1 MNISKLS
8 VKRPVTTLMGIF
20 IVIILGFVSF
30 SKIPIDLLPNIEYPV
45 AIVST
50 SYPNVGSEEI
60 EKLVTRPIEQAVATV
75 ENIDTISSISSEGSS
90 IVIVQFNFGTDM
102 NFASLKMREK
112 VDMVKGMLP
121 SEANSPTVLKLDPNA
136 QPIMQLTVT
145 QGSDLAK
152 VQAFAEDTIKPALER
167 IEGVASVSISGGYE
181 KEVVINTNA
190 ARLKGYGLSIDYI
203 AQILA
208 AENLNLPGGTVKKG
222 SQELFIRN
230 IGEFTNLEEIKKVP
244 IPLKTGGIIY
254 LSDIADISFQNKAK
268 TSISKV
274 DGKETINISIQKQ
287 SGTNTV
293 KIANQINKQIDKLK
307 NQYSDLQI
315 GKTFDQSEYISK
327 SIKNVSSSAVTGAI
341 LAIFILYLFL
351 RNIRSTFIIGTSIP
365 ISIISTFILI
375 YFNGITLNLMTLG
388 GLALGVG
395 MLVDNS
401 IVVLENIYRFRQQ
414 GYSRIDA
421 AIEGTQEVMISVVA
435 STLTTVAV
443 FLPIAFAQGIT
454 AIIFKELALTVTFS
468 LAASLVVSLTLVPM
482 LSSKLLKVDE
492 YQGKHHEGKSKLF
505 SKIYDGFDNA
515 FLFVEQ
521 KYKGLLSKA
530 LKHRKITV
538 IITIVA
544 FISSMVSLVAVGF
557 EFFPA
562 TDEGQFT
569 VSVELPEGSKVKDS
583 EQILNTIENKIKD
596 IKEVKSIFSS
606 AGGGNSM
613 SFTSSGQ
620 NKGSLIVSLK
630 PLKERKRS
638 TADVVDEVR
647 ELVKDIPG
655 AKINIQ
661 ASSTSMG
668 AAGSAISIKVKG
680 DNLNTLKNIGN
691 NFKNI
696 IESVDG
702 TREVK
707 LSLTGGS
714 PEVQV
719 KINREKASQYG
730 ITAAQLS
737 AQIKGVMDGKV
748 ATRYKIDGDEL
759 DVIIKGDDVFSE
771 SISNLKQ
778 VLIQTPAGINVPLEL
793 IADISIN
800 QSTSSISREN
810 QVRTITVNSDI
821 YGRDLK
827 SITDEISTKLSSVKM
842 PEGYTYEMG
851 GQNEEMI
858 DAFSNLI
865 LALGLAIILVYMILA
880 AQFES
885 LIHPF
890 TIMFSVPLAFS
901 GGIFGLFITRRT
913 FNVPAFIGLIILAG
927 IVVNNAIV
935 LIDYINTRRGRGED
949 REEAIL
955 NAGPTRLRPILM
967 TTLTTVLGLVPM
979 ALGIGDGAEIQ
990 APLATVVIGGLT
1002 LSTLLTLVIV
1012 PVIYTLFDDLIVKT
1026 KKKFKRNVNKEISM

>member
-8 VKRPVTTLMGIF
+8 VKRPVTTLMCIF
-20 IVIILGFVSF
+20 IVLILGFVSF
-30 SKIPIDLLPNIEYPV
+30 SKISIDLLPNIEYPV

-75 ENIDTISSISSEGSS
+75 ENIDTISSISSEGNS

-136 QPIMQLTVT
+136 QPIMQLSVS
-145 QGSDLAK
+145 QGNDLAK
-152 VQAFAEDTIKPALER
+152 MQAFAEDTIKPALER

-181 KEVVINTNA
+181 KEVVIDTNA

-222 SQELFIRN
+222 NQELFIRN

-274 DGKETINISIQKQ
+274 DGKENINISIQKQ

-307 NQYSDLQI
+307 NEYSSLQI
-315 GKTFDQSEYISK
+315 EKAFDQSEYISK
-327 SIKNVSSSAVTGAI
+327 SISNVSTSAVTGAI
-341 LAIFILYLFL
+341 LAVFILYIFL

-421 AIEGTQEVMISVVA
+421 AIQGTQEVMISVIA

-468 LAASLVVSLTLVPM
+468 LTASLIVSLTLVPM

-492 YQGKHHEGKSKLF
+492 YQGKHHEGKNKLF
-505 SKIYDGFDNA
+505 SKIYDGFDKA
-515 FLFVEQ
+515 FAFVEN
-521 KYKGLLSKA
+521 KYKGLLSRA

-544 FISSMVSLVAVGF
+544 FISSMASLAVVGF

-569 VSVELPEGSKVKDS
+569 VSIELPEGSKVKDS
-583 EQILNTIENKIKD
+583 EYALSTIENKIKD
-596 IKEVKSIFSS
+596 IDEIKSLFSN
-606 AGGGNSM
+606 AGGGSSM

-620 NKGSLIVSLK
+620 NKGSLTVNLV

-647 ELVKDIPG
+647 NLVKDIPG

-661 ASSTSMG
+661 AASASMG
-668 AAGSAISIKVKG
+668 ASGSAISIKIKG

-691 NFKNI
+691 NFKNV

-707 LSLTGGS
+707 LSLTEGA

-778 VLIQTPAGINVPLEL
+778 VLIQTPTGINVPLEL
-793 IADISIN
+793 IADVSIS
-800 QSTSSISREN
+800 QSTSSINREN

-827 SITDEISTKLSSVKM
+827 SITDEISSKLSSVQM

-851 GQNEEMI
+851 GENEQMM
-858 DAFSNLI
+858 DAFSDLI
-865 LALGLAIILVYMILA
+865 LALGLAVILVYMILA

-935 LIDYINTRRGRGED
+935 LIDYIKTRRGRGEE
-949 REEAIL
+949 RQEAIL

-1012 PVIYTLFDDLIVKT
+1012 PVIYTLFDDLIVKA
-1026 KKKFKRNVNKEISM
+1026 KRRFKRTSNKEISI

>member
-8 VKRPVTTLMGIF
+8 VKRPVTTLMCIF
-20 IVIILGFVSF
+20 IVLIFGFVSF
-30 SKIPIDLLPNIEYPV
+30 SKISIDLLPNIEYPV

-60 EKLVTRPIEQAVATV
+60 EKLVTRPIEQAIATV
-75 ENIDTISSISSEGSS
+75 ENIDTISSISSEGNS

-112 VDMVKGMLP
+112 VDMVKGILP
-121 SEANSPTVLKLDPNA
+121 SEANSPTVLKLDPNS
-136 QPIMQLTVT
+136 QPIMQLSVS
-145 QGSDLAK
+145 QGNDLAK

-203 AQILA
+203 AQILS

-222 SQELFIRN
+222 NQELFIRN

-254 LSDIADISFQNKAK
+254 LSDVADISFQNKDK
-268 TSISKV
+268 TSISKLN
-274 DGKETINISIQKQ
+274 GKETINISIQKQ

-307 NQYSDLQI
+307 SQYSNLQVE
-315 GKTFDQSEYISK
+315 KAFDQSEYISK
-327 SIKNVSSSAVTGAI
+327 SISNVSSSAITGSI
-341 LAIFILYLFL
+341 LAVLILYIFL

-365 ISIISTFILI
+365 ISIIATFILI

-401 IVVLENIYRFRQQ
+401 IVVLENIYRYRQQ
-414 GYSRIDA
+414 GYSKVDA
-421 AIEGTQEVMISVVA
+421 AIQGTQEVMISVIA

-468 LAASLVVSLTLVPM
+468 LAASLIVSLTLVPM
-482 LSSKLLKVDE
+482 LSSKLLKIDE
-492 YQGKHHEGKSKLF
+492 YQGRHHEGKNKLF
-505 SKIYDGFDNA
+505 AKIYDGFDKVFA
-515 FLFVEQ
+515 FVES
-521 KYKGLLSKA
+521 KYKGLLAKA
-530 LKHRKITV
+530 LKHRKITI
-538 IITIVA
+538 IITLAA
-544 FISSMVSLVAVGF
+544 FISSMASLAAVGF

-583 EQILNTIENKIKD
+583 EQFLSKIENKIKG
-596 IKEVKSIFSS
+596 IKEIKSIFSS
-606 AGGGNSM
+606 AGGGGGM

-620 NKGSLIVSLK
+620 NKGSLTVNLV

-647 ELVKDIPG
+647 NLVKDTAG

-661 ASSTSMG
+661 AASSSMG
-668 AAGSAISIKVKG
+668 GVGSAISIEIKG

-691 NFKNI
+691 NFKNVV
-696 IESVDG
+696 ESVDG

-707 LSLTGGS
+707 LSLTEGA

-737 AQIKGVMDGKV
+737 TQIKGIMDGKV
-748 ATRYKIDGDEL
+748 ATKYKIDGDEL
-759 DVIIKGDDVFSE
+759 DVVIKGDDVFSE

-778 VLIQTPAGINVPLEL
+778 VLIQTPTGINVPLEL
-793 IADISIN
+793 IADVSIN
-800 QSTSSISREN
+800 QSTSSINREN

-827 SITDEISTKLSSVKM
+827 SITDEISTKLSSVQM

-851 GQNEEMI
+851 GENEQMM
-858 DAFSNLI
+858 DAFSDLI
-865 LALGLAIILVYMILA
+865 LALGLAVILVYMILA

-890 TIMFSVPLAFS
+890 TIMFAVPLAFS

-913 FNVPAFIGLIILAG
+913 FSVPAFIGLIILAG

-935 LIDYINTRRGRGED
+935 LIDYIKTRRGRGED

-1012 PVIYTLFDDLIVKT
+1012 PVTYTLFDDLTVRI
-1026 KKKFKRNVNKEISM
+1026 KKRLKRTINKEITM

>member
-30 SKIPIDLLPNIEYPV
+30 SKISIDLLPNIEYPV

-75 ENIDTISSISSEGSS
+75 ENIDTISSISSEGNS

-136 QPIMQLTVT
+136 QPIMQLSVS
-145 QGSDLAK
+145 QGNDLAK
-152 VQAFAEDTIKPALER
+152 MQAFAEDTIKPALER

-230 IGEFTNLEEIKKVP
+230 IGEFANLEEIKKVP

-254 LSDIADISFQNKAK
+254 LSDIADISFENKAK

-307 NQYSDLQI
+307 NQYSNLQI
-315 GKTFDQSEYISK
+315 EKAFDQSEYISK
-327 SIKNVSSSAVTGAI
+327 SISNVSSSAVTGAI
-341 LAIFILYLFL
+341 LAVLILYIFL

-421 AIEGTQEVMISVVA
+421 AIQGTQEVMISVVA

-468 LAASLVVSLTLVPM
+468 LTASLVVSLTLVPM

-492 YQGKHHEGKSKLF
+492 YQGKHHEGKNKLF
-505 SKIYDGFDNA
+505 SKIYDGFDSV
-515 FLFVEQ
+515 FSFVEK

-530 LKHRKITV
+530 LKHRKVAV

-544 FISSMVSLVAVGF
+544 FISSMASLAAVGF

-569 VSVELPEGSKVKDS
+569 ISVELPEGSKVKDS
-583 EQILNTIENKIKD
+583 ENTLSTIENKIKD
-596 IKEVKSIFSS
+596 IDEIKSIFSS

-613 SFTSSGQ
+613 SFASSGQ
-620 NKGSLIVSLK
+620 NKGSLTVNLI

-638 TADVVDEVR
+638 TDDVVDEVR
-647 ELVKDIPG
+647 NLVKDIPG

-661 ASSTSMG
+661 ASSTSMS
-668 AAGSAISIKVKG
+668 ASGSAISIKIKG

-691 NFKNI
+691 NFKSI

-707 LSLTGGS
+707 LSLTEGS

-748 ATRYKIDGDEL
+748 ATSYKIDGDEL

-778 VLIQTPAGINVPLEL
+778 VLIQTPTGIDVPLEL

-800 QSTSSISREN
+800 QSTSSINREN

-827 SITDEISTKLSSVKM
+827 SITDEISTKLSSVNM

-851 GQNEEMI
+851 GENEQMM
-858 DAFSNLI
+858 DAFSDLI
-865 LALGLAIILVYMILA
+865 LALGLAVILVYMILA

-890 TIMFSVPLAFS
+890 TIMLSVPLAFS

-935 LIDYINTRRGRGED
+935 LIDYIRTRRGRGED

-1026 KKKFKRNVNKEISM
+1026 KKKFKRNVNKEVTM

>member
-8 VKRPVTTLMGIF
+8 VKRPVTTLMCIF

-30 SKIPIDLLPNIEYPV
+30 SKISIDLLPNIEYPV

-60 EKLVTRPIEQAVATV
+60 EKLVTRPIEQAIATV
-75 ENIDTISSISSEGSS
+75 ENIDTISSISSEGNS

-112 VDMVKGMLP
+112 VDMIKGMLP

-136 QPIMQLTVT
+136 QPIMQLSVS

-152 VQAFAEDTIKPALER
+152 IQAFAEDTIKPALER

-190 ARLKGYGLSIDYI
+190 ARLKGYGLSIDNV

-230 IGEFTNLEEIKKVP
+230 IGEFANLEEIKKVP

-274 DGKETINISIQKQ
+274 NGKETINISIQKQ

-307 NQYSDLQI
+307 SQYSNLQI
-315 GKTFDQSEYISK
+315 EKAFDQSEYISK
-327 SIKNVSSSAVTGAI
+327 SISNVSNSAVTGAI
-341 LAIFILYLFL
+341 LAVFILYIFL

-414 GYSRIDA
+414 GYSRVDA
-421 AIEGTQEVMISVVA
+421 AIHGTQEVMISVIA

-468 LAASLVVSLTLVPM
+468 LTASLIVSLTLIPM

-505 SKIYDGFDNA
+505 SKIYDGFDKTFA
-515 FLFVEQ
+515 FVET
-521 KYKGLLSKA
+521 KYKGLLSRA
-530 LKHRKITV
+530 LKHRKVTV
-538 IITIVA
+538 IITIAA
-544 FISSMVSLVAVGF
+544 FILSMASLAAVGF

-569 VSVELPEGSKVKDS
+569 VNVELPEGSKVKDS
-583 EQILNTIENKIKD
+583 EHALNTIEGKIKG
-596 IKEVKSIFSS
+596 IAEVKSIFSN
-606 AGGGNSM
+606 AGGGGTM
-613 SFTSSGQ
+613 SFSSSGQ
-620 NKGSLIVSLK
+620 NKGSLTVNLI
-630 PLKERKRS
+630 PLKERNRS

-647 ELVKDIPG
+647 NLVKDIPG

-661 ASSTSMG
+661 AASTSMS
-668 AAGSAISIKVKG
+668 ASGSAISIKIKG

-691 NFKNI
+691 NFKSI

-707 LSLTGGS
+707 LSLTEGA

-730 ITAAQLS
+730 VTAAQLS
-737 AQIKGVMDGKV
+737 AQIKAVMDGKV
-748 ATRYKIDGDEL
+748 ATKYKIDGDEL
-759 DVIIKGDDVFSE
+759 DVTIKGDDVFSE

-793 IADISIN
+793 IADISID
-800 QSTSSISREN
+800 QSTSSINREN

-827 SITDEISTKLSSVKM
+827 SITDEISNKLSSVNM

-851 GQNEEMI
+851 GENEQMM
-858 DAFSNLI
+858 DAFSDLI
-865 LALGLAIILVYMILA
+865 LALGLAVILVYMILA

-913 FNVPAFIGLIILAG
+913 FSVPAFIGLIILAG

-935 LIDYINTRRGRGED
+935 LIDYIKTRRGKGEG

-1026 KKKFKRNVNKEISM
+1026 KKKFKRVVNKEVTM

>member
-1 MNISKLS
+1 MSISKLS

-20 IVIILGFVSF
+20 IVLILGFVSF
-30 SKIPIDLLPNIEYPV
+30 SKISIDLLPNIEYPV

-60 EKLVTRPIEQAVATV
+60 EKLVTRPIEQAIATV
-75 ENIDTISSISSEGSS
+75 ENIDTISSISSEGNS

-112 VDMVKGMLP
+112 VDMVKGVLP
-121 SEANSPTVLKLDPNA
+121 SEANSPTVLKMDPNS
-136 QPIMQLTVT
+136 QPIMQLSVS
-145 QGSDLAK
+145 QGNDLAK
-152 VQAFAEDTIKPALER
+152 MQAFAEDTIKPALER

-222 SQELFIRN
+222 NQELFIRN

-254 LSDIADISFQNKAK
+254 LSDVADVSFQNKAK

-274 DGKETINISIQKQ
+274 DGKENINISIQKQ

-307 NQYSDLQI
+307 NEYSNLQI
-315 GKTFDQSEYISK
+315 EKAFDQSEYISK
-327 SIKNVSSSAVTGAI
+327 SISNVSSSAVTGAI
-341 LAIFILYLFL
+341 LAIFILYIFL

-468 LAASLVVSLTLVPM
+468 LTASLVVSLTLVPM

-492 YQGKHHEGKSKLF
+492 YQGKHHEGKNKLF
-505 SKIYDGFDNA
+505 SKIYDGFDSA
-515 FLFVEQ
+515 FAFVER

-530 LKHRKITV
+530 LKHRKMTV

-544 FISSMVSLVAVGF
+544 FISSMASLAAVGF

-569 VSVELPEGSKVKDS
+569 VSIELPEGSKVKDS
-583 EQILNTIENKIKD
+583 EQVLNGIESKISN
-596 IKEVKSIFSS
+596 IGEVKSIFSS
-606 AGGGNSM
+606 AGGGSIM

-620 NKGSLIVSLK
+620 NKGSLTVNLI

-647 ELVKDIPG
+647 GLVKDIPG
-655 AKINIQ
+655 AKISIQ
-661 ASSTSMG
+661 ASSTSMS
-668 AAGSAISIKVKG
+668 ASGSAISIKIKG

-691 NFKNI
+691 NFKNV

-707 LSLTGGS
+707 LSLTEGA

-730 ITAAQLS
+730 VTAAQLS

-778 VLIQTPAGINVPLEL
+778 VLIQTPTGINVPLEL

-827 SITDEISTKLSSVKM
+827 SITDEISTKLSSINM

-851 GQNEEMI
+851 GENEQMM
-858 DAFSNLI
+858 DAFSDLI
-865 LALGLAIILVYMILA
+865 LALALAVILVYMILA

-949 REEAIL
+949 RQEAIL

-1026 KKKFKRNVNKEISM
+1026 KTRFKRTSNKEISM